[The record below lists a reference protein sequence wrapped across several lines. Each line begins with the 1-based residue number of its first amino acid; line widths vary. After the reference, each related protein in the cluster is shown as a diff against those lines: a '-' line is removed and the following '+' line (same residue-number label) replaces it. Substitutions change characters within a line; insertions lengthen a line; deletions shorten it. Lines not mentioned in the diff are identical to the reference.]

1 MTDSSLSTAR
11 LASWL
16 DHRIDL
22 SIGFHMPA
30 ARLYGIVVND
40 LDRLDDDHAAA
51 RTSFITEDRDTYA
64 LLTGSAAVLARSFDA
79 AAVVTTG
86 WAAPM
91 LPDGSMTHR
100 PSRHPERRRVR
111 AVAVVDSEGVAS
123 VLRFEDQPEVS
134 TAMPTGD
141 GAMVEALVR
150 MWHGLDAD
158 IVNLRTTRGPCA
170 RRP

>member
-1 MTDSSLSTAR
+1 MIDSAMSTVR
-11 LASWL
+11 LAAWL
-16 DHRIDL
+16 DRRLDL
-22 SIGFHMPA
+22 SVGFHMPT

-40 LDRLDDDHAAA
+40 LHRLDDDHGAA
-51 RTSFITEDRDTYA
+51 RTSFVADDRDTYA
-64 LLTGSAAVLARSFDA
+64 LLTGSCAVLARSFDA

-91 LPDGSMTHR
+91 AADGSMTHR
-100 PSRHPERRRVR
+100 PNRHPERRRVR
-111 AVAVVDSEGVAS
+111 AVAVVDDEGVAS
-123 VLRFEDQPEVS
+123 VLRFEDRPDVATS
-134 TAMPTGD
+134 MASGD
-141 GAMVEALVR
+141 GAMVEAMVR